1 MRVARITITVAA
13 VLFAIGCDGG
23 GGRDQLENQLMLMQE
38 RLVELETQV
47 ADAQAHASR
56 LGTAVGEMEAH
67 VADVERAVIDL
78 SGWVSRDYL
87 VDTEATLG
95 LAKIKLVELRQRSE
109 ALRATLRPAYDEE
122 D

>member
-1 MRVARITITVAA
+1 MRLDRIAIPLAA
-13 VLFAIGCDGG
+13 ALLAIGCDDGS
-23 GGRDQLENQLMLMQE
+23 RAQLENELILMQE

-56 LGTAVGEMEAH
+56 LDTAVGQMEAH

-78 SGWVSRDYL
+78 SAWVSRDYL

-95 LAKIKLVELRQRSE
+95 LAKTKLVELRQRSDVLN
-109 ALRATLRPAYDEE
+109 AALRPAYDE
-122 D
+122 DG